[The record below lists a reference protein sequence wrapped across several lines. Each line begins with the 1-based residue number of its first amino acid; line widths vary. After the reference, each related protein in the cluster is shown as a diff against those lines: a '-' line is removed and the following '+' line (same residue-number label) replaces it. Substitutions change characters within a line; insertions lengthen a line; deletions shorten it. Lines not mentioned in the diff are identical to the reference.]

1 MTKHVVAA
9 VRDLPAGSRKAV
21 TVKGRPIVVFNI
33 NQPGATARVLAGERV
48 GTIVQ

>member
-21 TVKGRPIVVFNI
+21 SVKGRPIVVFNLVGEYFGLLDSSS
-33 NQPGATARVLAGERV
+33 PADGTAE
-48 GTIVQ
+48 